1 MRRIAAGL
9 VLVLAAA
16 VVATVGTGAG
26 GGGGDYKV
34 RAIFDN
40 AVSAIQ
46 GEDVKIAG
54 VKVGKIDSLDVTPE
68 KKAAV
73 VLDITRAGFQ
83 DFRQDA
89 TCTIR
94 PQSLIGEKFV
104 ECTPTQPKPVGS
116 PQSPGLPA
124 IKHGKGQGQHLLPVS
139 QTATPV
145 DIDLI
150 NDVLRRPYA
159 ERLSIIL
166 GELGTGVAGR
176 GADLNLAI
184 RRANPALLQT
194 DKVLNILAGQNRI
207 LANLATDS
215 DTVLG
220 PLARERTAVADQ
232 FGQANTVATATAERG
247 ADLERV
253 LARLPTFLRQLRP
266 TMVRLGGL
274 ADQATP
280 VLADLGSQARSIDNL
295 IVQLGPFS
303 RAALPALRTLGQ
315 AAAIGGPAL
324 VHSRPT
330 IRELRTFAGA
340 ARPVVGNAAAL
351 LDSLQRTGGVERLMD
366 YIFYQVAA
374 INGFD
379 QFGHYL
385 RAALIVNL
393 CTTYAT
399 DPTSGC
405 SANFQKA
412 SGASTRLSAGQRRA
426 LVANA
431 ASLAG
436 RRVVT
441 TGTRTAAAPTRAR
454 PRAGSVAI
462 PRIHLPG
469 GLERVLTGG
478 GARTPP
484 QRGAG
489 TGTAAAP
496 AAPAAPQAAVPPS
509 SDPRA
514 GLLDYLLGPTP

>member
-1 MRRIAAGL
+1 MRRIAVGIA
-9 VLVLAAA
+9 LVLAAA
-16 VVATVGTGAG
+16 VVAVVGTGAD

-54 VKVGKIDSLDVTPE
+54 VKVGKIDSLDVTPD

-73 VLDITRAGFQ
+73 VLSITRAGFQ

-104 ECTPTQPKPVGS
+104 ECTPTQPKPAGA
-116 PQSPGLPA
+116 PESPGLPK
-124 IKHGKGQGQHLLPVS
+124 IQKGKGQGEHLLPVS
-139 QTATPV
+139 QTTTPV

-150 NDVLRRPYA
+150 NNVLRRPYA
-159 ERLSIIL
+159 ERLSIVL
-166 GELGTGVAGR
+166 NELGIGVAGR
-176 GADLNLAI
+176 GADLNATI
-184 RRANPALLQT
+184 RRANPALQQT
-194 DKVLNILAGQNRI
+194 DRVLKVLAGQNQI
-207 LANLATDS
+207 LADLASNS
-215 DTVLG
+215 DTVLA
-220 PLARERTAVADQ
+220 PLARERQAVADQ
-232 FGQANTVATATAERG
+232 FGQSATVAQATADRG

-274 ADQATP
+274 SDQATP

-315 AAAIGGPAL
+315 AADIGGPAL
-324 VHSRPT
+324 VHSQPT
-330 IRELRTFAGA
+330 IRDLRTFARN
-340 ARPVVGNAAAL
+340 ARPVASNAAAL
-351 LDSLQRTGGVERLMD
+351 LDSLQKTGGVERLMD

-399 DPTSGC
+399 APTPGC

-412 SGASTRLSAGQRRA
+412 SGASTRLSAAQRNR
-426 LVANA
+426 LMANA
-431 ASLAG
+431 AALGG
-436 RRVVT
+436 RRAVT
-441 TGTRTAAAPTRAR
+441 PTTRAR
-454 PRAGSVAI
+454 TPARARTRRGRRLAI
-462 PRIHLPG
+462 PRIQLPG
-469 GLERVLTGG
+469 GLDRILSGG
-478 GARTPP
+478 PAP
-484 QRGAG
+484 
-489 TGTAAAP
+489 TGTAKAAPNSAAAAP
-496 AAPAAPQAAVPPS
+496 AAPGTPAPPT

-514 GLLDYLLGPTP
+514 GLLDYLLGPS